1 MHTNPRTC
9 PLSAFFEQY
18 FLPLCLR
25 GRSPRTLALYRI
37 SLRSFAKFL
46 TRAPVLADLCD
57 DTVNRY
63 LCHYRALPRS
73 PATTN
78 KERANLLALWR
89 FAARKGY
96 LPSWPDVPKETQPE
110 QVPVAWLPEELK
122 RLFAAAATAP
132 GWIEGAKASAWWTAL
147 LLLCW
152 DTGERISALLAV
164 RWESIDLDRGWVIVP
179 AGSRKGGR
187 SDEAYRLH
195 PDTLRALAVLHPD
208 EGTGAVFRWPY
219 DRSYIWSRFGKL
231 LKAAG
236 LPSDRKSKF
245 HRIRR
250 SVGSYVKAAGG
261 DPSEALRHRDSR
273 VTRAYLDPRLCGE
286 RQAVDWLFR
295 PDT

>member
-1 MHTNPRTC
+1 MIANPKTC
-9 PLSAFFEQY
+9 QLPAFFEQY

-25 GRSPRTLALYRI
+25 GRSPRTIDLYRI
-37 SLRSFAKFL
+37 SLRSFSRF
-46 TRAPVLADLCD
+46 TIRAPVLADLCD
-57 DTVNRY
+57 DTLNRY
-63 LCHYRALPRS
+63 LCYYRALPRTA
-73 PATTN
+73 ATTN
-78 KERANLLALWR
+78 KERANLLAIWR

-96 LPSWPDVPKETQPE
+96 LPNWPDVPKETQPE
-110 QVPVAWLPEELK
+110 QVPVAWLPDELK
-122 RLFAAAATAP
+122 RLFAAAAQAP
-132 GWIEGAKASAWWTAL
+132 GWIEGDKASAWWTAL

-164 RWESIDLDRGWVIVP
+164 RWEAIDLVSGWVIVP

-195 PDTLRALAVLHPD
+195 ADTVQALRQLRT
-208 EGTGAVFRWPY
+208 ERTGQVFHWPY

-236 LPSDRKSKF
+236 LPHDRKSKF
-245 HRIRR
+245 HKIRR

-273 VTRAYLDPRLCGE
+273 VTRAYLDPRLCGQK
-286 RQAVDWLFR
+286 QAVDWLFR
-295 PDT
+295 P